1 MSSWN
6 SLPFMSS
13 DNISVEAN
21 SDSFYADLDLYNQ
34 QTLDEF
40 VDSIFGSESNLF
52 ESNIAGV
59 CDQQNLIEAINPWV
73 EANDLDKY
81 IQQPVVSN
89 STLESYQNLLFVDD
103 LPFHTNDQN
112 ENVKSHKE
120 PILLSTSVDVGV
132 PQRSSQYSHKIEIV
146 HELEE
151 KFRPRYKSDYFAQN
165 GTKRKPRYVADRFG
179 NHYIMLRVP
188 QGIKGQI
195 QVDWLTLPDENNDR
209 YYMPYKFQVD
219 NESTEIH
226 DCNPILLDIK
236 TDSPGIM
243 KLYLVLIKAKQDA
256 LKFLQPLQRFSPWRD
271 NFEKDD
277 KQTSEKL
284 SKLTPKQLIQKYKLA
299 RSQLAFTFCT
309 SDRDGNSL
317 PEWNTTIY
325 STILEEENSDSS
337 QEKVVNCPRC
347 LCTININDGVAVDQ
361 ETVVVERKNCKRK
374 NEKSNPIK
382 KQRSLDD

>member
-21 SDSFYADLDLYNQ
+21 SDSFYADLNLYSPTFADL
-34 QTLDEF
+34 
-40 VDSIFGSESNLF
+40 VDSIFGSESIPF
-52 ESNIAGV
+52 ECNIAGV
-59 CDQQNLIEAINPWV
+59 CDSQNLIEAINPCV
-73 EANDLDKY
+73 DINDFDKY
-81 IQQPVVSN
+81 IEQSVVSN
-89 STLESYQNLLFVDD
+89 PTLESYQNLLLADD

-112 ENVKSHKE
+112 ENVNSHKE
-120 PILLSTSVDVGV
+120 PIFLSTSVDVGV
-132 PQRSSQYSHKIEIV
+132 PQRSSQCSHKIEIV

-188 QGIKGQI
+188 IGISGQI
-195 QVDWLTLPDENNDR
+195 QVDWVTLPDESNAR

-219 NESTEIH
+219 NESTGIL
-226 DCNPILLDIK
+226 DRNPILLDIK
-236 TDSPGIM
+236 SDSPGIM
-243 KLYLVLIKAKQDA
+243 KVYLVLIKAKQDA
-256 LKFLQPLQRFSPWRD
+256 LKSLQPLERFRPRRD

-277 KQTSEKL
+277 KQTSENL
-284 SKLTPKQLIQKYKLA
+284 PKLTPKQLIKKYKLA

-309 SDRDGNSL
+309 SDLDGSPL
-317 PEWNTTIY
+317 PEWDTTIY
-325 STILEEENSDSS
+325 STILEEETTDSS
-337 QEKVVNCPRC
+337 QEKVVNCPQC
-347 LCTININDGVAVDQ
+347 LCAININDGVLVDE

-374 NEKSNPIK
+374 NKKSNPIK
-382 KQRSLDD
+382 KQRSLNG